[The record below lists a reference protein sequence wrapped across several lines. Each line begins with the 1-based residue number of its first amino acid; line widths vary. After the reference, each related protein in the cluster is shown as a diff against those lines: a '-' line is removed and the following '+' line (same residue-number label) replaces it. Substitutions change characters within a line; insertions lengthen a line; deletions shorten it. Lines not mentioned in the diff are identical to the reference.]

1 MLTVLKLSEIENM
14 DRFEIAS
21 AINNV
26 FDGRVPKNE
35 SEFKTIITPGKAEE
49 IMSGY
54 IPDYESMGYD
64 ITYNVHDLFVLYEE
78 VMR

>member
-1 MLTVLKLSEIENM
+1 MLTVLRLSEIENM
-14 DRFEIAS
+14 DRFEIANI
-21 AINNV
+21 INNV

-35 SEFKTIITPGKAEE
+35 SEFKDTITFGKAEE

-54 IPDYESMGYD
+54 VSDYENMGYN